1 MGKFLKRFKQL
12 YDFAFLPWVIAFIGI
27 LFTSLI
33 AWKSYEWISKTE
45 KERFDTACDQITF
58 LVQKKLE
65 VNVQLLLSA
74 AAFIDA
80 SDSITD
86 KEWKVFADK
95 HASFQS
101 FLGLQAIGY
110 AAHTPEGYTIAYF
123 EPITPRNAKAI
134 GFNMIS
140 EPTRKRA
147 VEKAV
152 QSGTVSFSSKI
163 ELVQE
168 KEPDE
173 RAGFVIYAPLYQKG
187 ASINTPQERI
197 EASKGVVYAAIKA
210 KTLFE
215 DTLKA
220 QYNIID
226 FEIYDGDTPTEAYKL
241 YDANPELTLPRL
253 ERYTTVEFYGK
264 KWTFYFKADK
274 ALDMNLNRYV
284 PFAQLFFG
292 LLFSIIIALWIH
304 ALQKTR
310 KEAYAIADE
319 KTKKLAISR
328 YQLEKY
334 VEIIDAN
341 VIISSTDCEGVIT
354 EASTEFC
361 RISGYTQEELIGHN
375 HRIVRHP
382 DMPDSLYKEMWEEL
396 AKGHLWKGE
405 MKNRRKDGSYYWVD
419 AIISPRYNEKDEVIG
434 YTAIRQDITD
444 KKRIEELSI
453 TDTLTGLYNRLKL
466 NELFSLYL
474 SLAKRH
480 GTPFSVIM
488 LDIDKFKLVNDTYGH
503 QVGDGLLQEI
513 AELLKDNIRL
523 EDAVGRWGG
532 EEFLILLPS
541 MTLDAASALAELLR
555 ARIQDNHFSVVDVC
569 TVSLGVATFNIDDD
583 QMSIVARADEA
594 LYRAK
599 EKGRNRVEVEIYQR
613 NLPL

>member
-1 MGKFLKRFKQL
+1 MKRFKQL

-45 KERFDTACDQITF
+45 KERFNAACNQITF

-140 EPTRKRA
+140 EPTRKRD

-187 ASINTPQERI
+187 ASINTLQERI

-241 YDANPELTLPRL
+241 YDANTELTLPRL

-292 LLFSIIIALWIH
+292 GLFSIIVALWIY
-304 ALQKTR
+304 ALQRTR

-341 VIISSTDCEGVIT
+341 VIISSTDCEGIIT
-354 EASTEFC
+354 EASEAFC
-361 RISGYTQEELIGHN
+361 RISGYTKEELIGQN
-375 HRIVRHP
+375 HRIVRYP

-453 TDTLTGLYNRLKL
+453 TDTLTNLYNRLKL
-466 NELFSLYL
+466 NELFSLHL

-480 GTPFSVIM
+480 GSPFSVIM

-513 AELLKDNIRL
+513 AKLLKESIRL
-523 EDAVGRWGG
+523 EDVVGRWGG

-541 MTLDAASALAELLR
+541 TTLDAASALAELLR

-599 EKGRNRVEVEIYQR
+599 EKGRNRVEHSD
-613 NLPL
+613 LS